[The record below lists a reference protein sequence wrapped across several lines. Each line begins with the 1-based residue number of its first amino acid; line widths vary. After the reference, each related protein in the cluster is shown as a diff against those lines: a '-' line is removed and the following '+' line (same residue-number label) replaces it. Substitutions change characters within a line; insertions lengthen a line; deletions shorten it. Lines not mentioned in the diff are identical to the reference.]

1 MIVTLDDLDSNMLRE
16 ILTTP
21 KNALIKQYQ
30 KLLSYD
36 GVDLEFDEG
45 AIDAVTEIAI
55 ARKTGA
61 RGLRAILEDAMM
73 DVMYDVPSN
82 EGLQKCV
89 VTADTINKK
98 EKPIL
103 MYSKKSEKKKTTSK
117 KSAKT
122 KALPEQNIQPLS
134 AVGAETSDKGE

>member
-1 MIVTLDDLDSNMLRE
+1 MLRE

-36 GVDLEFDEG
+36 GVELEFDDG

-61 RGLRAILEDAMM
+61 RGLRAILEEAMM

-82 EGLQKCV
+82 EGLQKCI
-89 VTADTINKK
+89 VTADTITNK

-103 MYSKKSEKKKTTSK
+103 MYNKKSEKKKTTKKNSK
-117 KSAKT
+117 SKNLSET
-122 KALPEQNIQPLS
+122 DSMPLF
-134 AVGAETSDKGE
+134 AAGAEAVNTGEQL